1 MRLFQIKLT
10 KIDDYS
16 WTLGKSGD
24 KYHDEY
30 AVQRAEAAAL
40 IEGRAKELL
49 AFGIIDM
56 KDDPL
61 VVNASQL
68 VDLSVNNIKYEMIR
82 EIKIDDEDPTDL
94 NGVMRK
100 FNRMAA
106 KLMSLPGLQRNDT
119 HHDAQNE
126 RVHVHM
132 PGQALG
138 TYNEVQLL
146 ENLCSDELQR
156 SLDNGWRIIAACP
169 QPDARRPDYIL
180 GKYNPA
186 RDSDSTHYAAR
197 QP

>member
-10 KIDDYS
+10 PIDDYN
-16 WTLGKSGD
+16 WTLGKPGD

-30 AVQRAEAAAL
+30 ADKRAEAAIL
-40 IEGRAKELL
+40 VEGRAKELL
-49 AFGIIDM
+49 AFGIIDT
-56 KDDPL
+56 KDHPL
-61 VVNASQL
+61 VVNANQL
-68 VDLSVNNIKYEMIR
+68 VDLNVNNIKYEMVR
-82 EIKIDDEDPTDL
+82 EVKIDEDDPTDL

-106 KLMSLPGLQRNDT
+106 KLMSLPGLQRNGT
-119 HHDAQNE
+119 HHDCQNE